1 MSEKISTIILSEQ
14 NRLKEVIKLY
24 IQECDEFDLLEECS
38 DFSEIYNT
46 VSSLP
51 KSVLIV
57 DIQNSGEKYY
67 DFINKISSD
76 CSNCRIIAIY
86 ENPTIDAIVKIMRS
100 GAKEVL
106 SYPVIKTEFYGALN
120 RIKEQLN
127 NDYQKVNRCRMVTV
141 FSNKGG
147 IGKTSIASNLA
158 LELAKTTK
166 ENVALIDLNFQL
178 GDITTFMDLKPSF
191 NISYML
197 KNLDKLNKDFLLNT
211 LEKYK
216 NTSLYVLADPPY
228 FKQAEDISPKQVAK
242 LFSILKESFSYIVV
256 DTDST
261 FDGKTIT
268 ALDNSDMVFLVT
280 IVNLPALRNCQR
292 CLDLFEK
299 LGYDE
304 EKIQIVINRYMEN
317 DEIKEDDVEKLLN
330 REIYWKIPNNYF
342 SLMAA
347 INKGVLVSEMN
358 ASSNVAQSYR
368 ELAIHVSDT
377 IHRQK
382 LIKKFVS
389 NSMDNL
395 NNILRG

>member
-1 MSEKISTIILSEQ
+1 MSEKIATIIISEQ
-14 NRLKEVIKLY
+14 KMLKEVIKLY
-24 IQECDEFDLLEECS
+24 LQECDEFDLLEECS

-46 VSSLP
+46 ISSLP

-57 DIQNSGEKYY
+57 DIKSSPDKYY
-67 DFINKISSD
+67 DFINKISTD
-76 CSNCRIIAIY
+76 CPNSRIIAIY

-106 SYPVIKTEFYGALN
+106 SSPVIKTEFYDTLK

-127 NDYQKVNRCRMVTV
+127 EDYQKVNRCRMVTV

-228 FKQAEDISPKQVAK
+228 FKQAEDISPKQVTK
-242 LFSILKESFSYIVV
+242 LFDILKESFSYIVV

-299 LGYDE
+299 LGYDD
-304 EKIQIVINRYMEN
+304 EKVQIVVNRYMEN
-317 DEIKEDDVEKLLN
+317 DEIKADDVEKLLN
-330 REIYWKIPNNYF
+330 KEIYWKIPNNYF

-347 INKGVLVSEMN
+347 INKGVLVSEIN

-389 NSMDNL
+389 NSPDNL